1 MNAPVFAEPVGRFSG
16 WWQAIRSDARV
27 AFLIF
32 GAVLRVDGRSL
43 WFSVAACA
51 IAATVATF
59 QFAVFTSFL
68 AAGAAGPRFIGADA
82 WITDHGIECFD
93 FPTPVEEG
101 YRGAILSE
109 LPGAR
114 IDRIVIGYTGWIS
127 PSGERGNVALIGV
140 DANVSRTGLGPR
152 AFMAEASDLK
162 RMDLSADA
170 TNASI
175 GGRSVEFAE
184 VTDKL
189 ATFLGA
195 PYVVMDYDAAHAIL
209 GYPTDA
215 AAMLAVHF
223 PDGPPTDLEQR
234 LKRIEERFPEIRAH
248 TGREFEASSSAYWQ
262 HKTGAG
268 AAILLAAT
276 LASLLMVLL
285 LVNSVGRFV
294 QRRQADIISM
304 LGHGASPGQVRG
316 VLIAMAGFLVLAS
329 LGATLLLVP
338 LFIAVAHP
346 LLPWVGFTW
355 PDLVFLIGISAVCLF
370 ASLLATAHELG
381 RFPADAIF
389 RS

>member
-1 MNAPVFAEPVGRFSG
+1 MTAATLAPPAGGFRR
-16 WWQAIRSDARV
+16 WWRSIRGDARV
-27 AFLIF
+27 AMLIF

-82 WITDHGIECFD
+82 WITDHGIDCFD
-93 FPTPVEEG
+93 FPTPIEEG
-101 YRGAILSE
+101 YRGAILAE

-127 PSGERGNVALIGV
+127 PTGGRGNVALIGV
-140 DANVSRTGLGPR
+140 DAGGGSASLGPR

-162 RMDLSADA
+162 RLELSADA
-170 TNASI
+170 TSASI

-184 VTDKL
+184 VTDRL

-209 GYPTDA
+209 GYPTES

-223 PDGPPTDLEQR
+223 PDGPPADLDER

-248 TGREFEASSSAYWQ
+248 SGRAFEASSSAYWQ

-285 LVNSVGRFV
+285 VVNSVGRFV

-338 LFIAVAHP
+338 LFVAVAHP
-346 LLPWVGFTW
+346 FLPWVGFSW
-355 PDLVFLIGISAVCLF
+355 PDLVFLLGISSLCLI